1 MKDLEQSL
9 LNAKKFMDH
18 SAMNTSGD
26 KRKMSIPQTTTNNLQ
41 EAQLPNIGTST
52 PRQPNMNP
60 KANMSKEAIMKS
72 GLPDAIKKAMI
83 QNPIPDPVPAPNLS
97 ESFMD
102 KVSEKMNSPEYSV
115 SNMRN
120 KANSNV
126 SNNTNE
132 LPLFTTP
139 SEKSSDPI
147 PTLGGSDLD
156 KNYLKETIK
165 ECIKEIIKEEKV
177 LLESK
182 NIKENLQLRVGNK
195 VFTGSIKSIKTI
207 K

>member
-9 LNAKKFMDH
+9 LNARKFMDH
-18 SAMNTSGD
+18 NAMNTSGD
-26 KRKMSIPQTTTNNLQ
+26 KRKMSTPQTTKNNLQ
-41 EAQLPNIGTST
+41 EAQLPNIGAPTS
-52 PRQPNMNP
+52 RQPNMNP

-83 QNPIPDPVPAPNLS
+83 QNPIPDPVPTPNLS

-102 KVSEKMNSPEYSV
+102 KVSAKMNSPEYSV
-115 SNMRN
+115 GNMRN

-132 LPLFTTP
+132 LPPLTTA
-139 SEKSSDPI
+139 SENSSDPI

-156 KNYLKETIK
+156 RNYLKETIK
-165 ECIKEIIKEEKV
+165 ECIKEVMKEEKV